1 MSKVIYVCYR
11 HPNSISIANRLETI
25 CHRLTPDNIIPNS
38 SKILVREDIA
48 YGVTNPTDSTLKKGN
63 SLLLGKLF
71 GEYCDW
77 WKPSSKFPDG
87 SFALFRNGGESLEIL
102 TDPAGSRTIWYY
114 LDQEIFISS
123 TSQRAITML
132 LGSFEFDERVIPW
145 MLSTGSLGPCLSW
158 HSKLKRIPPDSA
170 VLLDKKKWSIASKSN
185 TPDFAISE
193 KADSHQERML
203 REAMVETLE
212 SVKLDLSTWIL
223 PLSGGYDSR
232 GLLSLL
238 QQTGRNPEELK
249 TITWGLK
256 SSIHRRKTDAYVAS
270 KLADSLKVC
279 HQFYHTDPSEEP
291 THNIINRF
299 LLLGEGRIDHISA
312 YMDGFTIWKMLFET
326 GVQGVIRGDE
336 GFGWLK
342 VSSPLTVRHSMGCA
356 FCTDFA
362 NLRNYQVFGFTDQ
375 VLPKNLLR
383 SPGESLSQW
392 RDKLYHGFRL
402 PSILSSLSDLKL
414 PYVEIVN
421 PWLSRR
427 ILLQV
432 RGQPDHLRTN
442 KFLYRKIVSSLGP
455 QVAYATRSSIASPRN
470 VLASRDVEEILR
482 EELSS
487 SCARALFPTRFLTY
501 LRKGLKT
508 DRRAMGTNLKSSI
521 FEDTAR
527 KIVPR
532 SLLNAVL
539 DHAYS
544 PRLNHNLL
552 AFRIFLISRM
562 NTILLEDS
570 KAIRH
575 P

>member
-1 MSKVIYVCYR
+1 
-11 HPNSISIANRLETI
+11 
-25 CHRLTPDNIIPNS
+25 
-38 SKILVREDIA
+38 
-48 YGVTNPTDSTLKKGN
+48 
-63 SLLLGKLF
+63 
-71 GEYCDW
+71 
-77 WKPSSKFPDG
+77 
-87 SFALFRNGGESLEIL
+87 
-102 TDPAGSRTIWYY
+102 
-114 LDQEIFISS
+114 
-123 TSQRAITML
+123 
-132 LGSFEFDERVIPW
+132 
-145 MLSTGSLGPCLSW
+145 
-158 HSKLKRIPPDSA
+158 
-170 VLLDKKKWSIASKSN
+170 
-185 TPDFAISE
+185 
-193 KADSHQERML
+193 
-203 REAMVETLE
+203 
-212 SVKLDLSTWIL
+212 
-223 PLSGGYDSR
+223 
-232 GLLSLL
+232 
-238 QQTGRNPEELK
+238 
-249 TITWGLK
+249 
-256 SSIHRRKTDAYVAS
+256 
-270 KLADSLKVC
+270 
-279 HQFYHTDPSEEP
+279 
-291 THNIINRF
+291 
-299 LLLGEGRIDHISA
+299 
-312 YMDGFTIWKMLFET
+312 MLFET
-326 GVQGVIRGDE
+326 GVHGGIRGDE

-362 NLRNYQVFGFTDQ
+362 NLRNYQGFGFTDQ

-383 SPGESLSQW
+383 SPGESLAQW

>member
-362 NLRNYQVFGFTDQ
+362 NLRNYQGFGFTDQ